1 MRERVVLELSLT
13 IRSPFLFQGLDGALG
28 IDAAALRDEQ
38 GRPVI
43 PAEQVKGVLRAA
55 LDVLAKHAPDVATA
69 AEIETLF
76 GRESSSTDK
85 GSGAGASDEP
95 NRARIFFRDLV
106 AEGLSAPSITT
117 RVEIDDETGA
127 AKTGALQMIEL
138 AAPFGAEVAFVG
150 RMILQERDEAKA
162 RRVVHALGLAAELVP
177 AIGALKSSG
186 FGEVVARKIS
196 VVPDAPK
203 TPASL
208 AGPVERIDYRVSFDG
223 PILVDARREA
233 ENLFVGSDIV
243 PGAVFKGALATKLAV
258 QGLNPETDPDWS
270 AALSALHVSH
280 AFPESEDGRATG
292 LPIPF
297 SALTW
302 RVGQD
307 WAVADAL
314 LAGGGV
320 VSPEGEVAAHVL
332 DWKGAAWDAFHRRT
346 NWPVDFDPPSP
357 LLRSH
362 VKIERDSLVA
372 ADQQLF
378 TTVAK
383 SVWRRGEDRW
393 LPRAWRLSVD
403 FGKVPEAFRDR
414 LRAAIEA
421 GLEPIGKTQASATFE
436 IAGTSVPVAAPIPG
450 RPGLHAV
457 TLATP
462 ALLLDPCSQ
471 VPVAEQYRA
480 VIKQQTGG
488 ELLRFFALR
497 NLAGGYVSMRRRPYG
512 RTYYPFVLTKAGSV
526 FLIEGADS
534 ARLQEIARFGFQP
547 VALQGADTLDWRTC
561 PYLPENGYG
570 QAAFNL
576 VDHAALG
583 AELGHV

>member
-1 MRERVVLELSLT
+1 MRERIVLELGLT

-28 IDAAALRDEQ
+28 IDAAALRDERD
-38 GRPVI
+38 RPVI
-43 PAEQVKGVLRAA
+43 PAEQAKGVLRAA
-55 LDVLAKHAPDVATA
+55 LEVLAKHAPDVVTA
-69 AEIETLF
+69 DEIEKLF
-76 GRESSSTDK
+76 GLESGSTDK
-85 GSGAGASDEP
+85 GGGAVASDEP

-106 AEGLSAPSITT
+106 AEGASAPGITT

-127 AKTGALQMIEL
+127 ARTGALQIIEL
-138 AAPFGAEVAFVG
+138 AAPLGAEVAFVG
-150 RMILQERDEAKA
+150 SMILQERDEAKA
-162 RRVVHALGLAAELVP
+162 RRIVHALGLAAELVP

-186 FGEVVARKIS
+186 FGEVVARKVSI
-196 VVPDAPK
+196 VPDAPK

-208 AGPVERIDYRVSFDG
+208 AGHAERIDYRVFFDS

-233 ENLFVGSDIV
+233 ENLFVGSDVV
-243 PGAVFKGALATKLAV
+243 PGAVIKGALATKLAI

-280 AFPESEDGRATG
+280 AFPEAPDGRATG
-292 LPIPF
+292 FPVPF
-297 SALTW
+297 SVLTW
-302 RVGQD
+302 RAGQD

-314 LAGGGV
+314 LGGGGV
-320 VSPEGEVAAHVL
+320 VSPEGEVAAHVI
-332 DWKGAAWDAFHRRT
+332 DWKGVAWDAFHRRT
-346 NWPVDFDPPSP
+346 DWPVDSDPPSP

-372 ADQQLF
+372 ADRQLF

-383 SVWRRGEDRW
+383 SVWRRGENRW

-421 GLEPIGKTQASATFE
+421 GLEPIGKTQASAIFE
-436 IAGTSVPVAAPIPG
+436 VAGASVPTTAPIPG

-457 TLATP
+457 TLVTP
-462 ALLLDPCSQ
+462 ALLLDPNSLL
-471 VPVAEQYRA
+471 PVTEQYRA
-480 VIKQQTGG
+480 VIRQQTGG
-488 ELLRFFALR
+488 ELLRSFALR
-497 NLAGGYVSMRRRPYG
+497 NLAGGHVSMRRRPYG

-526 FLIEGADS
+526 FLIEGADP
-534 ARLQEIARFGFQP
+534 ARLQEIARFGFRP
-547 VALQGADTLDWRTC
+547 VALQGAGTLDWRTC

-570 QAAFNL
+570 QVAFNL

>member
-1 MRERVVLELSLT
+1 MRERIILELSLT
-13 IRSPFLFQGLDGALG
+13 IRSPFLFQGLGGALG
-28 IDAAALRDEQ
+28 IDAAALRDERD
-38 GRPVI
+38 RPVI

-55 LDVLAKHAPDVATA
+55 LEVLAKHAPDVVTA
-69 AEIETLF
+69 DEIETLF
-76 GRESSSTDK
+76 GRESSSADK
-85 GSGAGASDEP
+85 SGEPIASDEP

-106 AEGLSAPSITT
+106 AESPSAPSTTT

-127 AKTGALQMIEL
+127 ARTGALQMIEL
-138 AAPFGAEVAFVG
+138 AAPFGADLAFVG
-150 RMILQERDEAKA
+150 RMILQERDEPKA
-162 RRVVHALGLAAELVP
+162 RRIVHALGLAAELVP

-186 FGEVVARKIS
+186 FGEVVARKVSI
-196 VVPDAPK
+196 VPNAP
-203 TPASL
+203 TMSASPA
-208 AGPVERIDYRVSFDG
+208 GHVERIDYRVFFDS

-233 ENLFVGSDIV
+233 DNLFVGSDVV
-243 PGAVFKGALATKLAV
+243 PGAVFKGALATKLAI

-270 AALSALHVSH
+270 AALSALHISH
-280 AFPESEDGRATG
+280 AFPEAEDGRAAG
-292 LPIPF
+292 FPVPF

-346 NWPVDFDPPSP
+346 DWPVDADPPPP

-383 SVWRRGEDRW
+383 SVWRRGENRW

-414 LRAAIEA
+414 LKAEIEA
-421 GLEPIGKTQASATFE
+421 GLEPIGKTQASAAFE
-436 IAGTSVPVAAPIPG
+436 IAGISVPAAAPIPG

-457 TLATP
+457 TLVTP
-462 ALLLDPCSQ
+462 ALLLDPSS
-471 VPVAEQYRA
+471 PLPASEQYRA
-480 VIKQQTGG
+480 VVRQQTGG
-488 ELLRFFALR
+488 ELLRSFALR

-526 FLIEGADS
+526 FLIEGADP

-547 VALQGADTLDWRTC
+547 VSLQGAAPLDWRTC

-583 AELGHV
+583 EELGHV